1 MNNDYSNSKHLA
13 NEIWEEKKKKEGK
26 CCNSCRRNDFGGT
39 GTKRTRGSASSRH
52 PEQFAGLQAEA
63 EGASTTSPLH
73 PPPPALTPS
82 PPAPPASPSQ
92 PQTLP
97 QHYVMHGASA
107 GLPGVALD
115 LQPITSPAD
124 DAVLPAR
131 GCHDDFSVGREAT
144 DDP

>member
-1 MNNDYSNSKHLA
+1 MKFGR
-13 NEIWEEKKKKEGK
+13 KKKREK
-26 CCNSCRRNDFGGT
+26 CCNSWRGNDFGGT
-39 GTKRTRGSASSRH
+39 GTKRTRGSARLRYFLH
-52 PEQFAGLQAEA
+52 AAPGAVCRFASG
-63 EGASTTSPLH
+63 GRGSIH
-73 PPPPALTPS
+73 HLTPA
-82 PPAPPASPSQ
+82 PPSRPHPPPASPSQ

-131 GCHDDFSVGREAT
+131 GCNDDSSVGREAT